1 MLRKLRLLNDERG
14 QSIVT
19 IGLMSIFILG
29 ILGVV
34 ADTGFTWLQRR
45 NLQNSADAAALAA
58 AQALPDDESGANTLA
73 QSYVTKNGGG
83 TTTVEFGDRIS
94 SGPRT
99 GKPLS
104 VKVTVHKNSE
114 SLFGVSL
121 GFGNLDVNAKAK
133 AKVRSAQTP
142 GVGVN
147 PIGILQSEV
156 VPPGT
161 SLVLKDPGGGGST
174 GNYGLVAFCDPVNK
188 LKCTGT
194 PVVCDGLEGG
204 ASGVWDPGT
213 QTQPGNK
220 GAIRSC
226 VYDRM
231 TAAQANNCFTL
242 AQILDSNNK
251 LIDRC
256 NPIIGA
262 TKGSLAGYPNVQP
275 TSVIL
280 IPILDSA
287 TWPGGTKGVPLVQDG
302 TGQRIFAF
310 FAMLPATVQTT
321 NGVPPTCVPPSAGG
335 TGQCDITGVFVQAL
349 HAAVGASGQP
359 VGDYTDQTVVKVV
372 QLVE

>member
-1 MLRKLRLLNDERG
+1 MLKTLRRLNDERG
-14 QSIVT
+14 QSIVM
-19 IGLMSIFILG
+19 IGLMSMFILG
-29 ILGVV
+29 LLGIV
-34 ADTGFTWLQRR
+34 ADTGFTWIQRR
-45 NLQNSADAAALAA
+45 NLQNAADSAALAA
-58 AQALPDDESGANTLA
+58 AQKLPDDQAAATTLA
-73 QSYVTKNGGG
+73 TDYVAQNGGG
-83 TTTVEFGDRIS
+83 TATIEFSDNFN
-94 SGPRT
+94 

-142 GVGVN
+142 GIGVN

-161 SLVLKDPGGGGST
+161 SLVLKDPGGGGTT

-220 GAIRSC
+220 GAIRQC

-242 AQILDSNNK
+242 AQILDSNNR

-262 TKGSLAGYPNVQP
+262 TRGSLAGYPNVQP

-287 TWPGGTKGVPLVQDG
+287 TWPGGQKGVPLVQDG